1 MKWTLI
7 IVLTF
12 LTLGFISCNETPK
25 AVKPLKQN
33 LDSLLAIYPDSVPLL
48 IAHAEQMIKEVDYV
62 RAVSDAAKAF
72 RLDSNNI
79 EARKIYAE
87 VLNNKPNRTV
97 ADVEMAQKH
106 YKYIVKKEPKNT
118 KALVGLATTYSQQQN
133 YETSFKYLNE
143 ALRIDPKCR
152 DAYVVKGSNYRW
164 LGDKERTKSSYETAV
179 QQDPEFFEAY
189 IMLGSLYQADSNE
202 ICIQY
207 YTTAL
212 QLKPNDMDAVYALAY
227 AKHEF
232 EDFEGAKSLYRRM
245 AGDTSEYYVSRG
257 LFHQAY
263 IKQFTDYDTDS
274 AIYYY
279 NSALTT
285 NPKYVEA
292 WYNLGMCYQK
302 QSKKPQALQAYSKT
316 LKYARQLNYEDAFI
330 KEVEKTAKKLQ

>member
-1 MKWTLI
+1 MKISIHLLV
-7 IVLTF
+7 VLF
-12 LTLGFISCNETPK
+12 SFGVVSCGEEHPK
-25 AVKPLKQN
+25 VKPVQQN
-33 LDSLLAIYPDSVPLL
+33 LDSLLGLYPDSVPLL
-48 IAHAEQMIKEVDYV
+48 IEHSKAMISELDYTS
-62 RAVSDAAKAF
+62 AVSDAAKAF

-97 ADVEMAQKH
+97 ADVQMAQRH
-106 YKYIVKKEPKNT
+106 YKYIIKKEPKNT
-118 KALVGLATTYSQQQN
+118 KALVGLATTYSQQQD
-133 YETSFKYLNE
+133 YDSSFKYLNE

-189 IMLGSLYQADSNE
+189 IMLGSLYQADSNVV
-202 ICIQY
+202 CLQY

-212 QLKPNDMDAVYALAY
+212 QLHPNDLDAIYALAY

-232 EDFEGAKSLYRRM
+232 EDYEGAKALYRRM
-245 AGDTSEYYVSRG
+245 ASDTSEYYVSRG

-263 IKQFTDYDTDS
+263 IKQFTDFDMDS

-279 NSALTT
+279 SSALTT

-292 WYNLGMCYQK
+292 WYNLGLCHEK
-302 QSKKPQALQAYSKT
+302 LKNKPQALQAYSKT
-316 LKYARQLNYEDAFI
+316 LKYARQLNYEDNFI
-330 KEVEKTAKKLQ
+330 EAVEKTANKLR